1 MGEKI
6 CFPPRGDR
14 ETNVQWTFV
23 ERQRGETPMEVF
35 PKGISLM
42 DKKILFVC
50 TGNTCRS
57 VMAQGLLRKMLSEEG
72 VENVKVN
79 SAGVAA
85 LPSYGIYGILEKV
98 LKEEGIEITNHK
110 PTQVTSDMVRDAD
123 LILVMERRQKEA
135 ILEMAPE
142 VANRMFL
149 LKEFAG
155 EKENLD
161 IPDPIGQPEEV
172 YRKRLEEIK
181 EYLLKILEKI
191 LE

>member
-1 MGEKI
+1 M
-6 CFPPRGDR
+6 
-14 ETNVQWTFV
+14 
-23 ERQRGETPMEVF
+23 
-35 PKGISLM
+35 
-42 DKKILFVC
+42 
-50 TGNTCRS
+50 
-57 VMAQGLLRKMLSEEG
+57 LREEG

-79 SAGVAA
+79 SAGIAA

-142 VANRMFL
+142 VGNRVFL

-172 YRKRLEEIK
+172 YRSRLREIK
-181 EYLLKILEKI
+181 GYLSKILEKI
-191 LE
+191 KQ

>member
-1 MGEKI
+1 
-6 CFPPRGDR
+6 
-14 ETNVQWTFV
+14 
-23 ERQRGETPMEVF
+23 
-35 PKGISLM
+35 M
-42 DKKILFVC
+42 DKRILFVC

-57 VMAQGLLRKMLSEEG
+57 VMAQGLLKNMLREKG
-72 VENVKVN
+72 IENVKVN
-79 SAGVAA
+79 SAGIAA
-85 LPSYGIYGILEKV
+85 LPSYGIYGLLEKV
-98 LKEEGIEITNHK
+98 LKEEGIEISNHK
-110 PTQVTSDMVRDAD
+110 PTQITPQIVRDAD
-123 LILVMERRQKEA
+123 LILVMERRHKEA

-142 VANRMFL
+142 VENRVFL

-191 LE
+191 KE

>member
-1 MGEKI
+1 MY
-6 CFPPRGDR
+6 
-14 ETNVQWTFV
+14 
-23 ERQRGETPMEVF
+23 
-35 PKGISLM
+35 
-42 DKKILFVC
+42 KKILFVC

-57 VMAQGLLRKMLSEEG
+57 VMAQGLLKNMLREKG
-72 VENVKVN
+72 IENVKVN
-79 SAGVAA
+79 SAGIAA
-85 LPSYGIYGILEKV
+85 LPSYGIYGVLEKV
-98 LKEEGIEITNHK
+98 LKEEGIEISNHK
-110 PTQVTSDMVRDAD
+110 PNQITPQIVKDAD
-123 LILVMERRQKEA
+123 LILVMERRHKEA

-142 VANRMFL
+142 VENRVFL

-191 LE
+191 KE

>member
-1 MGEKI
+1 
-6 CFPPRGDR
+6 
-14 ETNVQWTFV
+14 
-23 ERQRGETPMEVF
+23 
-35 PKGISLM
+35 M

-57 VMAQGLLRKMLSEEG
+57 VMAQGLFKKMLKEKG
-72 VENVKVN
+72 IENVKVS
-79 SAGVAA
+79 SAGIAA
-85 LPSYGIYGILEKV
+85 LPSFAIYGVLEEV
-98 LKEEGIEITNHK
+98 LKEEGIEISNHK
-110 PTQVTSDMVRDAD
+110 PTQITPQIVRDAD
-123 LILVMERRQKEA
+123 LILVMERRHKEA

-142 VANRMFL
+142 VENRVFL

-191 LE
+191 LK